1 MQLELTEEQRLI
13 VQGVRETMKPYGLEY
28 WRRKDQA
35 HEFATEAWQAL
46 GRGGWVGI
54 KIPEEYGG
62 AGKGTLELT
71 LVCEE
76 ACRAGGGAA
85 QSNPFVSTPDCGA
98 EAVLRYGSEAM
109 RREYLPQ
116 IAAGKLDFCIALTEP
131 NAGSNS
137 LAIETR
143 AVRDGDV
150 YRINGQKIWISGI
163 QQAQKA
169 LVVTRTTPL
178 AEAPKKSYGISLF
191 IADVPSEGLSFQPI
205 EKMGTHTFQSNMV
218 YFDDLRVR
226 ADHLIGQEDEGWKA
240 LLDVLNTERMLIAA
254 GCVATADIA
263 LGIAA
268 RYAGERKVFG
278 RPIGANQ
285 GIQFPLADLKIRTDA
300 ARLLNYKAAW
310 LSDQGLPCGAE
321 ANMAFYLAADVG
333 FFACDQ
339 AIQTLGG
346 YGYAVDS
353 DLERLWRDTR
363 LSRLAPISQQMIL
376 NYVGQHVLGMPRSY

>member
-35 HEFATEAWQAL
+35 HEFASEAWEAL
-46 GRGGWVGI
+46 GRGGWIGI
-54 KIPEEYGG
+54 KIPEKYGG
-62 AGKGTLELT
+62 AGQGALELT

-76 ACRAGGGAA
+76 ACRAGGGIT
-85 QSNPFVSTPDCGA
+85 QSQPFVFTPDCGA
-98 EAVLRYGSEAM
+98 EAVLRYGSEEM
-109 RREYLPQ
+109 RQAYLPQ
-116 IAAGKLDFCIALTEP
+116 IAAGKLNFCITLTEP
-131 NAGSNS
+131 NAGTNT

-169 LVVTRTTPL
+169 LIVARTTPL

-191 IADVPSEGLSFQPI
+191 IADVPSEGLTFQPI
-205 EKMGTHTFQSNMV
+205 EKMGTHTVWSNMV
-218 YFDDLRVR
+218 YFDDLRVP
-226 ADHLIGQEDEGWKA
+226 ADHLIGQENEGWKA
-240 LLDVLNTERMLIAA
+240 LLDVLNTERMLCAAGSIAA
-254 GCVATADIA
+254 ADIA
-263 LGIAA
+263 LRIAA
-268 RYAGERKVFG
+268 QYASDRVVFG
-278 RPIGANQ
+278 RPIGTNQ

-310 LSDQGLPCGAE
+310 LYDQGLPCGAE
-321 ANMAFYLAADVG
+321 ANMASYLAVDVG

-353 DLERLWRDTR
+353 DLERLWRDAR
-363 LSRLAPISQQMIL
+363 LYRLAPISQQMIL

>member
-1 MQLELTEEQRLI
+1 
-13 VQGVRETMKPYGLEY
+13 
-28 WRRKDQA
+28 
-35 HEFATEAWQAL
+35 
-46 GRGGWVGI
+46 
-54 KIPEEYGG
+54 
-62 AGKGTLELT
+62 
-71 LVCEE
+71 
-76 ACRAGGGAA
+76 
-85 QSNPFVSTPDCGA
+85 
-98 EAVLRYGSEAM
+98 M

-131 NAGSNS
+131 NAGSNT

-191 IADVPSEGLSFQPI
+191 IADVPSDGLTFQPI
-205 EKMGTHTFQSNMV
+205 EKMGTHTYQSNMV

-226 ADHLIGQEDEGWKA
+226 ADHLIGQENEGWKA

-254 GCVATADIA
+254 GCVAAADIA

-285 GIQFPLADLKIRTDA
+285 GIQFPLADLKIRTGRRPPAQLQGGLALRPRPALRRRDQHGLPPRRRC
-300 ARLLNYKAAW
+300 RLLRPATKPSRPWAATAMPSTPTW
-310 LSDQGLPCGAE
+310 NGSGAMSGSN
-321 ANMAFYLAADVG
+321 AWPP
-333 FFACDQ
+333 
-339 AIQTLGG
+339 
-346 YGYAVDS
+346 S
-353 DLERLWRDTR
+353 P
-363 LSRLAPISQQMIL
+363 SR
-376 NYVGQHVLGMPRSY
+376 